1 MLEVNGIS
9 LYLEDHGSGRP
20 VLLLRGR
27 PDSSYLW
34 RNEIPL
40 LVANCFRAIAP
51 DLRGLGRSDRPEGV
65 AAYSLQNAVG
75 DVVGILD
82 ASGIEAADIVG
93 HDWGAAVAWFT
104 ATAHPH
110 RVHKLVVLSVPYP
123 LTPRTLRQREIAWY
137 QLFFQFEGIAE
148 ACCSMVT
155 GRCSERCSE
164 ATVISSVTSR
174 ICHGQ
179 VL

>member
-1 MLEVNGIS
+1 MLQVNGIS
-9 LYLEDHGSGRP
+9 LHLEDHGSGRP

-75 DVVGILD
+75 DLVGILD
-82 ASGIEAADIVG
+82 ASGIEAADI
-93 HDWGAAVAWFT
+93 HDWGATVAWFT